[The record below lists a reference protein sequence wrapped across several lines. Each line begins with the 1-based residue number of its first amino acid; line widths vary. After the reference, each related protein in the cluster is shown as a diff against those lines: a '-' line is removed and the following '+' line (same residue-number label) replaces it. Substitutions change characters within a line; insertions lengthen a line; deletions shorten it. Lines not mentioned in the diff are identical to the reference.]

1 MFSHTPCILSIER
14 VLPASW
20 LLLQSPEFLSYNLRR
35 NAILPHSELSLLTL
49 SSTHLCKTWI
59 LSFQP
64 IFLPTFSHH
73 LGAFSVYT
81 DNSHSILA
89 SGLLDLLNSNN
100 QLSPLSSLGLWP
112 QDLDLA
118 ITCQCPISEN
128 IIQDWGQLV
137 SLTLPYPRVTSFMP
151 MNVS

>member
-1 MFSHTPCILSIER
+1 MFSHTPCILSTER
-14 VLPASW
+14 VLPASL

-35 NAILPHSELSLLTL
+35 NTSLPHSELSSLTL

-59 LSFQP
+59 LIFPP

-73 LGAFSVYT
+73 LDAFNVYT
-81 DNSHSILA
+81 DNSHNILA

-100 QLSPLSSLGLWP
+100 QLSPLPSLGLWP

-118 ITCQCPISEN
+118 ITCQCSISEN
-128 IIQDWGQLV
+128 IIQDWANL
-137 SLTLPYPRVTSFMP
+137 SH
-151 MNVS
+151 